1 MNNIRYNVKTNTS
14 RIENIVLTAEEISAM
29 ESERRKADFQERSR
43 PLTAEEVT
51 RMLLRQQVN
60 TLEVDD
66 NTALRMTEFYP
77 EWAAGVSYTVGFK
90 VRHGGRLWKCRQA
103 HTAQVGWEPEAVG
116 SLWEQVCESHDGSL
130 DDPIPYS
137 GGMALEEGKYYHQE
151 YVIYRCVRSTGSP
164 VYHALAALVGLYV
177 EEV

>member
-1 MNNIRYNVKTNTS
+1 MFKYFNGK
-14 RIENIVLTAEEISAM
+14 IVEMTPEEIATM
-29 ESERRKADFQERSR
+29 ETEARKADLMERSR
-43 PLTAEEVT
+43 PLTAEEVS
-51 RMLLRQQVN
+51 RMLLTQQVN
-60 TLEVDD
+60 SLEVDD
-66 NTALRMTEFYP
+66 NTALRMREFYP

-103 HTAQVGWEPEAVG
+103 HTAQVGWEPEVTL

-137 GGMALEEGKYYHQE
+137 VGMALEEGKHYHQE
-151 YVIYRCVRSTGSP
+151 YVIYRCVRDTGSP
-164 VYHALAALVGLYV
+164 VYHALAELVGLYV